1 MANVIRTAIGP
12 YHSMSEKEF
21 QQLVMEADFQ
31 ERGKTGLELEE
42 FLALMEEKLK
52 ELDVQEEII
61 EAFRVFDKDKTG
73 FVSIEDM
80 RKVLR
85 RMGDGQLT
93 SEEITEIIRDI
104 DPEGSQAFKYEE
116 YVRLNFDYF
125 TSYGYDA

>member
-1 MANVIRTAIGP
+1 
-12 YHSMSEKEF
+12 
-21 QQLVMEADFQ
+21 MEADFQ